1 MSVQALHQSSSNGA
15 LDSGAALHFR
25 ARSMKAIVAFVA
37 LAFAWSWSISILAQY
52 VMEQSPV
59 LGTIL
64 KIASGFGPSIAGI
77 AVVAYCSTGPEFRR
91 WMRRSLNWRVGWRW
105 YAMAFCLPPA
115 IMVLA
120 LAFHGALGGAVPTF
134 SAFHH
139 IHLAIAN
146 FGLVLLVG
154 GPLGEEFGWRGYA
167 MPALVARWGWRT
179 SSLLIGLVWGLWHL
193 PLFLTAGTA
202 QSSMSMPVFMVNILA
217 GAVVFGWFF
226 ARTRGSVLPALVLH
240 TSLNA
245 WAGIFGMVP
254 NASTGRPFALV
265 TGMLVLV
272 AAVLMFHAEKEPS
285 GETPERVSRGQP

>member
-1 MSVQALHQSSSNGA
+1 MRVQSLPQSSSNGA
-15 LDSGAALHFR
+15 HDSSVALHLG

-37 LAFAWSWSISILAQY
+37 LAFGWSWSISILAQY
-52 VMEQSPV
+52 VMEQLPV

-64 KIASGFGPSIAGI
+64 TIASGFGPSIAGI

-91 WMRRSLNWRVGWRW
+91 WMRRSLNWRVEWRW

-139 IHLAIAN
+139 IPLAIAN

-167 MPALVARWGWRT
+167 MPALTARWGWRAA
-179 SSLLIGLVWGLWHL
+179 SLVIGIVWGLWHL
-193 PLFLTAGTA
+193 PLFFIAGTA
-202 QSSMSMPVFMVNILA
+202 QSMISAPMFMVNILA
-217 GAVVFGWFF
+217 GSVIFGWLFEL
-226 ARTRGSVLPALVLH
+226 TRGASSPRWSCTHRSTPGLAFLAL
-240 TSLNA
+240 
-245 WAGIFGMVP
+245 FR
-254 NASTGRPFALV
+254 RPPL
-265 TGMLVLV
+265 
-272 AAVLMFHAEKEPS
+272 S
-285 GETPERVSRGQP
+285 GPMRW